1 MSLLGA
7 WIVSSYH
14 HHVTSRGVAIY
25 EGWVCPEGNGGS
37 GVGVCPGEE
46 VGLGVVQG
54 QGPLPCDLFHDAY
67 DVHTTSPIP
76 VDRMTDTPVKTLPSQ
91 NFIGR

>member
-1 MSLLGA
+1 MRGGYVQRGMGA
-7 WIVSSYH
+7 Q
-14 HHVTSRGVAIY
+14 
-25 EGWVCPEGNGGS
+25 GW
-37 GVGVCPGEE
+37 GVCPGEE